1 MSDMILSAKYKEKP
15 TVFTRKRKIGFKG
28 VLVSVLI
35 NLKRSLSI
43 EVDHFIKKLDVDD
56 TLEYTKQAYSN
67 ARQNLKPE
75 AFIDLNKIV
84 VEETYQDNFKTYKN
98 YRLIAVDGSTVQLP
112 NTKEMRE
119 KYGVFSEQTA
129 NYPAARMCLAYDV
142 LNEIILAGKLFAYKE
157 SEHSAAIELLPTV
170 HPSKVED
177 LFIFD
182 RGFPS
187 VRFILLLN
195 SLGKKYIFRVKKT
208 FLKEIRDFV
217 NSSDDDKI
225 ITVNMSK
232 HRINQNKIKDVE
244 GPISFALRCVR
255 INLET
260 EDEILITS
268 LDSKEAD
275 LKELKEIYN
284 MRWGIET
291 KYNLLKNGLEL
302 ENFTGDTDRAIQ
314 QDFYASIYISNLAS
328 IMIADAQEE
337 YDKNHQNSQKKHEYK
352 INQRMAIAYLKE
364 DLLHVL
370 LQDDPQKAMKLYEK
384 FVKKLSKHV
393 VPIRKDRKFERPTRH
408 NPKYGRTNKKLF

>member
-1 MSDMILSAKYKEKP
+1 MILSAKYKEKP
-15 TVFTRKRKIGFKG
+15 TDFTRKRKIGFKG

-35 NLKRSLSI
+35 NLKRSLAI
-43 EVDHFIKKLDVDD
+43 EVDHFIKKLDVED

-75 AFIDLNKIV
+75 AFIDLNEIV
-84 VEETYQDNFKTYKN
+84 LEETYQDNFKTYKN
-98 YRLIAVDGSTVQLP
+98 YRVIAVDGSTVQLP
-112 NTKEMRE
+112 NTKEMRQR
-119 KYGVFSEQTA
+119 YGVFSEETA

-142 LNEIILAGKLFAYKE
+142 LNEIILAGKLFEYNK
-157 SEHSAAIELLPTV
+157 SEHTAAMELLPTIY
-170 HPSKVED
+170 PSNFCD

-217 NSSDDDKI
+217 HSCHDDEI
-225 ITVNMSK
+225 ISVNMSK

-244 GPISFALRCVR
+244 GPVNFNLRCAR
-255 INLET
+255 IKLET
-260 EDEILITS
+260 EDEILVTN
-268 LDSKEAD
+268 LDPTEAD

-302 ENFTGDTDRAIQ
+302 ENFTGDTDRAVQ

-328 IMIADAQEE
+328 IMLADAQEE
-337 YDKNHQNSQKKHEYK
+337 YDKKHQNSQKKHEYK

-370 LQDDPQKAMKLYEK
+370 LQDDLQKAMKLYEK

-393 VPIRKDRKFERPTRH
+393 VPIRRDRKFERPTRH